1 MFAKVVS
8 AGVQHARE
16 RDVAEGGTD
25 GEPPAKLAESMGS
38 VVAAAMAAAAAGRK
52 LQLDLSDW
60 QRGHVEKWFRQ
71 HGVLILSYYT
81 LGALAYW
88 AFEDWGPLRSAY
100 YLTATAT
107 TNGDISP
114 ASPSG
119 RLFSC
124 VYILLGISVVM
135 GGISP
140 LAEFFLEWSMS
151 KVLAPLASVLAA
163 RSDEILAT
171 METASVTLERHVAA
185 ELAKAA
191 LENSYRRWAA
201 QLVPLRFLALVRS
214 SVQSARSEA
223 RKESHP
229 PADGRSSLPSRA
241 AGRRPTL
248 TSAHSKESHNSS
260 VEDVDDDGWDVLGR
274 YERSPMPSGVGR
286 RRQRWGAIREGAP
299 ASISP
304 RSPPPSP
311 PPPPAAAGSEPAFQ
325 LGVSLADGS
334 LRPKVTRT
342 PAQLAALDAARQKAN
357 QLRAERAGPPGTA
370 PLSVA
375 AATAAWPPAA
385 CAAATPTASPPALPA
400 DALGRRDLLKRQM
413 SERRALQLKDP
424 IDASSPS
431 DPTRL
436 PLRLGMPA
444 MPARVMPAAVPLP
457 QPIGAGSRRAS
468 ESADGI
474 GDDDKELVSWRSG
487 LAERPPMLRQ
497 RSTLRGASKGET
509 PPAKPTLALTIP
521 AHVHTDEKSGL
532 DLMNSARLL
541 MSKIT
546 GFAEP
551 HAPASSRR
559 PTAPAVPAAAPTP
572 APEPAPSVHLGVS
585 FSSRSDH
592 PIETGLSFL
601 SPSLFSWGKTSAH
614 TITPSPRSSTAPG
627 LAATSP
633 AALEHQPAASRA
645 SPSPPPSAAPSG
657 TASGTASAAAGI
669 GATRRLVPTRHVA
682 SHMFEYIRAAM
693 LFLLVLAFGLSI
705 SCGVHG
711 YSWVDGLYWTIGC
724 MTTAGGDLEATSKLL
739 QVLYILYMPL
749 AAVAMLTVARIVLQA
764 SLRLDI
770 RRDNYALKIY
780 SLLLDEA
787 KEKMEPDVTMRE
799 ADFVLAVL
807 KARSLIDTETLEA
820 IRTQFGEIT
829 RRHRPRGAPASAA
842 VVDAIVVF
850 DHLVQQKRV
859 RSVEAY
865 QEANGGQTPPTDEA
879 HGDERHAL
887 VYVHTRT
894 PDRGFKEWYEAHWEC
909 SVLGTKRMDDAH
921 DGAYDGG
928 ANGSGGADG
937 GDNSGANGLRL
948 GDNCDSALFDP
959 GDDDA
964 DEKATLTAGVPAS
977 RLLSERGAM
986 VNARPPARLPRGATL
1001 PSMGSA
1007 GRMADAGSYRRLY
1020 DA

>member
-1 MFAKVVS
+1 
-8 AGVQHARE
+8 
-16 RDVAEGGTD
+16 
-25 GEPPAKLAESMGS
+25 
-38 VVAAAMAAAAAGRK
+38 
-52 LQLDLSDW
+52 
-60 QRGHVEKWFRQ
+60 
-71 HGVLILSYYT
+71 
-81 LGALAYW
+81 
-88 AFEDWGPLRSAY
+88 
-100 YLTATAT
+100 
-107 TNGDISP
+107 
-114 ASPSG
+114 
-119 RLFSC
+119 
-124 VYILLGISVVM
+124 
-135 GGISP
+135 
-140 LAEFFLEWSMS
+140 
-151 KVLAPLASVLAA
+151 
-163 RSDEILAT
+163 
-171 METASVTLERHVAA
+171 
-185 ELAKAA
+185 
-191 LENSYRRWAA
+191 
-201 QLVPLRFLALVRS
+201 
-214 SVQSARSEA
+214 
-223 RKESHP
+223 
-229 PADGRSSLPSRA
+229 
-241 AGRRPTL
+241 
-248 TSAHSKESHNSS
+248 
-260 VEDVDDDGWDVLGR
+260 
-274 YERSPMPSGVGR
+274 
-286 RRQRWGAIREGAP
+286 
-299 ASISP
+299 
-304 RSPPPSP
+304 
-311 PPPPAAAGSEPAFQ
+311 
-325 LGVSLADGS
+325 
-334 LRPKVTRT
+334 
-342 PAQLAALDAARQKAN
+342 
-357 QLRAERAGPPGTA
+357 
-370 PLSVA
+370 
-375 AATAAWPPAA
+375 
-385 CAAATPTASPPALPA
+385 
-400 DALGRRDLLKRQM
+400 
-413 SERRALQLKDP
+413 
-424 IDASSPS
+424 
-431 DPTRL
+431 
-436 PLRLGMPA
+436 
-444 MPARVMPAAVPLP
+444 
-457 QPIGAGSRRAS
+457 
-468 ESADGI
+468 
-474 GDDDKELVSWRSG
+474 
-487 LAERPPMLRQ
+487 
-497 RSTLRGASKGET
+497 
-509 PPAKPTLALTIP
+509 
-521 AHVHTDEKSGL
+521 
-532 DLMNSARLL
+532 
-541 MSKIT
+541 
-546 GFAEP
+546 
-551 HAPASSRR
+551 
-559 PTAPAVPAAAPTP
+559 
-572 APEPAPSVHLGVS
+572 
-585 FSSRSDH
+585 
-592 PIETGLSFL
+592 
-601 SPSLFSWGKTSAH
+601 
-614 TITPSPRSSTAPG
+614 
-627 LAATSP
+627 
-633 AALEHQPAASRA
+633 
-645 SPSPPPSAAPSG
+645 
-657 TASGTASAAAGI
+657 
-669 GATRRLVPTRHVA
+669 
-682 SHMFEYIRAAM
+682 MFEYIRAAM

-977 RLLSERGAM
+977 RILSERGAM